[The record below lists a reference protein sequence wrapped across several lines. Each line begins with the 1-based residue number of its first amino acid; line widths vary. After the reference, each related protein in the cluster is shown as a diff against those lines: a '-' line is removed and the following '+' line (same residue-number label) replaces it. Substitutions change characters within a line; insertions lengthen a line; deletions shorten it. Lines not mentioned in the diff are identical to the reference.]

1 MFQEEKQQYKQIGKK
16 EKRGKK
22 VLFLF
27 VCFNDQYRLVFFVVV
42 VVFFLL
48 LVSCLL
54 FSLIIDL
61 VL

>member
-42 VVFFLL
+42 VVFFCCWSPVFFFLL
-48 LVSCLL
+48 L
-54 FSLIIDL
+54 
-61 VL
+61 